1 MGVKK
6 TSGAPDRVSR
16 ARMLDRRG
24 RHRGGRR
31 EENGG
36 GASMPDVLYVVLLI
50 GLFGVLALILRG
62 LERL

>member
-1 MGVKK
+1 MAA
-6 TSGAPDRVSR
+6 SGA
-16 ARMLDRRG
+16 AAG
-24 RHRGGRR
+24 